1 MTDSAQPPEFDPAPE
16 ETSAAQPGADERES
30 VGRPAGRVA
39 AATMCSR
46 VTGLLREAV
55 FAALFAIR
63 GVADAYVFAFRIPNL
78 LRDFF
83 AEGAMASAFVPAFA
97 EAKAKEGEAR
107 AFQLANRVLGT
118 FGLVAGVLVVLG
130 IVFAPFVVSI
140 VAMDQKPAWRPITI
154 DMTRIMFPFLL
165 LVAWASVAMGI
176 LNTYRRYFV
185 PAVAPMFFNVTA
197 VISGTVLLAMDLDES
212 TAALWWSVFVVVG
225 GAMQLLVQVPALR
238 RIGFRFRPRI
248 DLRLS
253 DPMLRKIV
261 WRMGPVLLSLTA
273 TNVMLVITTILAS
286 RTESWA
292 SSLNYA
298 FRLVHLPIGVVGVAV
313 GTIVLAAGARRAAA
327 EDDTGLDDLVRRG
340 LRLNWFL
347 ALPAAVGL
355 FVFAEPIVR
364 LIYQRGTFTA
374 ETSTAVAH
382 VLRCYAAGVVFYAGV
397 KAAAPHF
404 LARGD
409 TRTPML
415 CSLLGIGANLVVA
428 LALIDTYGVGALAG
442 AVAAG
447 AATNYGALRLIA
459 ARRYGGA
466 SRPGLPFLG
475 RVLIAATVLGG
486 LGHLV
491 AQAWLAGDGAV
502 SDPWLHGA
510 ATLGAIGTL
519 AVVYLLVAKALG
531 IDEVRWI
538 GARLRRTRD
547 A

>member
-1 MTDSAQPPEFDPAPE
+1 MPEPEVQSAAPE
-16 ETSAAQPGADERES
+16 QGTEREA
-30 VGRPAGRVA
+30 VGRPAGKVA
-39 AATMCSR
+39 AATLCSR

-118 FGLVAGVLVVLG
+118 LGLVAGILVGLG
-130 IVFAPFVVSI
+130 IIFAPFVVSI
-140 VAMDQKPAWRPITI
+140 VAMDQAPAWRPITI
-154 DMTRIMFPFLL
+154 EMTRIMFPFLL

-176 LNTYRRYFV
+176 LNTYRHYFV

-197 VISGTVLLAMDLDES
+197 VISGTVLLLLDLDES

-225 GAMQLLVQVPALR
+225 GAMQLLVQIPALR
-238 RIGFRFRPRI
+238 SIGFRFRPQV
-248 DLRLS
+248 DLRLR
-253 DPMLRKIV
+253 DPVLRKIV
-261 WRMGPVLLSLTA
+261 VRMGPVLLSLTA
-273 TNVMLVITTILAS
+273 TNVMIVITTILAS
-286 RTESWA
+286 RTQGWA

-327 EDDTGLDDLVRRG
+327 EDTAGLDDIVRRG

-374 ETSTAVAH
+374 DSSVAVGH
-382 VLRCYAAGVVFYAGV
+382 VLQCYAAGVVFYAGV

-409 TRTPML
+409 TRTPMV
-415 CSLLGIGANLVVA
+415 CSLLGIATNLVVA
-428 LALIDTYGVGALAG
+428 LAFVDEHGVGALAL
-442 AVAAG
+442 AVAVG
-447 AATNYGALRLIA
+447 AATNYLALRLFA
-459 ARRYGGA
+459 ARRFGAA

-475 RVLIAATVLGG
+475 RVLIAAAVMGG
-486 LGHLV
+486 LGHLA
-491 AQAWLAGDGAV
+491 AQAWLLGDGAV
-502 SDPWLHGA
+502 SDPWLHGGL
-510 ATLGAIGTL
+510 TLGLIGAL
-519 AVVYLLVAKALG
+519 ALVYLVVSQVLG
-531 IDEVRWI
+531 VDEVRWI
-538 GARLRRTRD
+538 RARLRRTRD